1 MANPNDD
8 AELLAL
14 VHATAAEAR
23 RTGRASGFCKFNRVL
38 QGVAA
43 AREAAGEVVPAG
55 LAAMLVDE
63 QVEWTEA
70 VYDWYLRFVA
80 MVVDGRFV
88 EGQGNYGDVADDC
101 PPAHPKFLECR
112 LTEAG
117 RELVER
123 D

>member
-8 AELLAL
+8 VELLAL
-14 VHATAAEAR
+14 VQATAAEAR
-23 RTGRASGFCKFNRVL
+23 RSGRASGFCKFNRVL

-43 AREAAGEVVPAG
+43 AREAAGEPMPAG
-55 LAAMLVDE
+55 LAAMLADE

-70 VYDWYLRFVA
+70 VCDWYLRFVA

-101 PPAHPKFLECR
+101 APAHPKFLECR
-112 LTEAG
+112 LTADG
-117 RELVER
+117 REFVER